1 MFFDYAILHQK
12 SLVLDYDVVPLTN
25 PSYLRSPQ
33 HNFLA
38 DPIIHMQDRYAFVI
52 N

>member
-25 PSYLRSPQ
+25 VSYLPSPQ
-33 HNFLA
+33 HNFPSYSSNFNFQILL
-38 DPIIHMQDRYAFVI
+38 
-52 N
+52 